1 MEILIAIFLMLLIAF
16 LSSGIEAGYLK
27 SEKLQ
32 NFSKDNVFLTTT
44 LFVNSLAINFG
55 AIFFSL
61 FIDKFQ
67 ISENLKSF
75 LEILLFTLIVLI
87 FCETVPKS
95 IAFYYPTFFY
105 NKFLSSIYWY
115 LSYIFYPFFKLFEK
129 FFKNSA
135 YFSERIIA
143 TRDIL
148 LPLRYIVEKEFWRQ
162 EKALIIQE
170 IISFVKSD
178 IRKFVKPKSEVQ
190 MISYNSRVLD
200 VIELF
205 KITGYRFFPV
215 YKQSKEDIIGI
226 IDVNDLINVNR
237 NDKILKFI
245 KKPIVL
251 IDKFPALE
259 FLRKNYNF
267 AIVYDEFGNFIGI
280 ITRKEILR
288 NIFNIYSPNIRK
300 ISENTYIID
309 KPIDLGLIEELTGIH
324 LGDPNMNLNE
334 FLMEKNFTD
343 IQEGDEIVFE
353 NLKITILSK
362 DGDYI
367 SKIKLEVVK

>member
-1 MEILIAIFLMLLIAF
+1 MEVLVIIFLMLLIAF
-16 LSSGIEAGYLK
+16 LSSGIESGYLK

-75 LEILLFTLIVLI
+75 LEILLFTSIVLI

-115 LSYIFYPFFKLFEK
+115 LSYIFYPFFRLSER
-129 FFKNSA
+129 FFRSTA

-148 LPLRYIVEKEFWRQ
+148 LPLKYIVENEFWRQ

-170 IISFVKSD
+170 IISFIKSD
-178 IRKFVKPKSEVQ
+178 IRKFIKPKSEVQ
-190 MISYNSRVLD
+190 MVNYDSKVSD

-205 KITGYRFFPV
+205 KITNYRFFPV
-215 YKQSKEDIIGI
+215 YRHLKEDIIGI
-226 IDVNDLINVNR
+226 IDVNDLINANR
-237 NDKILKFI
+237 SDRILKFI

-267 AIVYDEFGNFIGI
+267 AIVYDEFGNFLGI

-300 ISENTYIID
+300 ISENAYIID

-324 LGDPNMNLNE
+324 LGEPNMNLNQ
-334 FLMEKNFTD
+334 FLMEKNFVD
-343 IQEGDEIVFE
+343 VQEGDEIEIE

-362 DGDYI
+362 EGDYI
-367 SKIKLEVVK
+367 SKIKLEIIE

>member
-1 MEILIAIFLMLLIAF
+1 MEILIFVFLMLLISF

-27 SEKLQ
+27 FEKSQ
-32 NFSKDNVFLTTT
+32 NFSKDNIFLTTT
-44 LFVNSLAINFG
+44 LFVNSLANNFG
-55 AIFFSL
+55 AIFFSI
-61 FIDKFQ
+61 FIDSFK
-67 ISENLKSF
+67 ISESLKSF
-75 LEILLFTLIVLI
+75 LEIFLFTSIVLI
-87 FCETVPKS
+87 FCETIPKS

-105 NKFLSSIYWY
+105 NRFLSSIYWY

-129 FFKNSA
+129 FFKSRTK
-135 YFSERIIA
+135 FSERIIA

-148 LPLRYIVEKEFWRQ
+148 LPLKYIVEKEFWRQ

-170 IISFVKSD
+170 IISFIKSD
-178 IRKFVKPKSEVQ
+178 IRKFIKPKSEVQ
-190 MISYNSRVLD
+190 MISYESKVSD

-205 KITGYRFFPV
+205 KITNYRFFPV
-215 YKQSKEDIIGI
+215 YKHSKENVIGI
-226 IDVNDLINVNR
+226 IDINDLINANKD
-237 NDKILKFI
+237 DKIFKFV

-259 FLRKNYNF
+259 FLRKNYKF
-267 AIVYDEFGNFIGI
+267 AVVYDEFGNFLGI

-300 ISENTYIID
+300 ISENVYIID
-309 KPIDLGLIEELTGIH
+309 KPIDLGLIEELTGTH
-324 LGDPNMNLNE
+324 LGEPNMNLNQ

-343 IQEGDEIVFE
+343 IQEGDEIEIE

-362 DGDYI
+362 EGDYI
-367 SKIKLEVVK
+367 SKIKLEVIK